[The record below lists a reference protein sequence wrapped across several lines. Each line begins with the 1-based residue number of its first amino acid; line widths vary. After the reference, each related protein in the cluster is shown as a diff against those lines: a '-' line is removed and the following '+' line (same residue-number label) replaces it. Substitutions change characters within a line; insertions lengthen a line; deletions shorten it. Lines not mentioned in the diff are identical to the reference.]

1 MARHKS
7 RQKPVQQ
14 RTQQVQAH
22 KDQAIA
28 EPRDKEYENTYF
40 ELNKLELITQSQ
52 HDYYNSIK
60 QNIIT
65 FGFGCAGTGKS
76 FIPVAYAAEQL
87 LKKKVKKIVFTRPA
101 IECGESYGFLP
112 GELDEK
118 MEPYYQPIK
127 DILYK
132 IIGKGHTDYYIKR
145 QVIEF
150 RPLAFMRGSTFSESI
165 VILDESENTTPGQMK
180 MFLTRIGDDC
190 KVIIN
195 GDIAQSDIKGNSG
208 LSDGLHRLQHV
219 RKVGF
224 VEFGIDDIVRSGIC
238 KDIIKAYA

>member
-1 MARHKS
+1 MARHER
-7 RQKPVQQ
+7 RQKQKPAQN
-14 RTQQVQAH
+14 T
-22 KDQAIA
+22 KAIA
-28 EPRDKEYENTYF
+28 EPKEYENTYF
-40 ELNKLELITQSQ
+40 EFKPLNLITEAQ

-87 LKKKVKKIVFTRPA
+87 LKKKVSKIVFTRPA
-101 IECGESYGFLP
+101 VECGESFGFLP

-127 DILYK
+127 DLLYK

-145 QVIEF
+145 NVIEF
-150 RPLAFMRGSTFSESI
+150 RALAFMRGSTFSDSI
-165 VILDESENTTPGQMK
+165 VILDESENTTPQQMK

-208 LSDGLHRLQHV
+208 LNDALHRLQNV
-219 RKVGF
+219 RKVGII
-224 VEFGIDDIVRSGIC
+224 EFSVDDIVRSGIC
-238 KDIIKAYA
+238 RDIIKAYA